1 MWWQAAQH
9 TMTEQSKKTVTHDP
23 TPVPPPYSP
32 ATPSAPTNPPPAP
45 RGVYPILN
53 ITTGQMH
60 IETRPIGRDPPD
72 SRSGTPDSY
81 SLRSMQTEDL
91 DGKCS
96 YTGGTERHWSKDE
109 VPPSDAQCQTS
120 VPKEEPIDKDGPF
133 ASREKRSMLNEG
145 REALKQAFGNEEA
158 KITREMERLRAEM
171 EEMAERL
178 KQQSPPPPPS
188 PPPSKPKKPKQPK
201 TSVNIE
207 MDLFG
212 RYEDSPY
219 RRRLTRVD
227 AELEGYWAESENDLE
242 EHDEE
247 AEEPPPN
254 THPRPSS
261 THPMQLRQRQNM
273 KGVGQYPLMA
283 SGEGFKYRPF
293 GIVDVQALVD
303 KLPPV
308 SEGGNLWLAQLD
320 SLTAGQR
327 LALGDFRAVISR
339 CLTGA
344 DVREIEIDAGTDD
357 RSDDM
362 PFTRVSTAVG
372 KAMRA
377 KYPLPNAAA
386 MPKIKWDPKQNPREF
401 LDKSKDIW
409 IKHSGEHPGKPGVQ
423 REWYRQAILE
433 GVPEEVKTAMKNN
446 PDMLGCDSHIWE
458 KHLIHHLSKAQE
470 TREDEQDN
478 LSELQAQLLK
488 MQIVKTKQELKKTE
502 KSSAKVMV
510 AAQQLGTLD
519 LYPVPHWAPQP
530 PPQPF
535 QPQPQGRGK
544 QGPRGRGGWRQ
555 RDGQFAKPTRW
566 AASPNDE
573 CRCCKLKGHW
583 ARDCPYQQDPG
594 NPYPAGRPRGQ
605 YGLPLPCG
613 SDTVPCPIEGEHTT
627 QSVKCQIPVCQAPA
641 TTRWGN
647 WEGHGDQH
655 QQ

>member
-1 MWWQAAQH
+1 
-9 TMTEQSKKTVTHDP
+9 
-23 TPVPPPYSP
+23 
-32 ATPSAPTNPPPAP
+32 
-45 RGVYPILN
+45 
-53 ITTGQMH
+53 
-60 IETRPIGRDPPD
+60 
-72 SRSGTPDSY
+72 
-81 SLRSMQTEDL
+81 
-91 DGKCS
+91 
-96 YTGGTERHWSKDE
+96 
-109 VPPSDAQCQTS
+109 
-120 VPKEEPIDKDGPF
+120 
-133 ASREKRSMLNEG
+133 
-145 REALKQAFGNEEA
+145 
-158 KITREMERLRAEM
+158 MERLIAEM

-188 PPPSKPKKPKQPK
+188 SPPSKPKKPKQPK
-201 TSVNIE
+201 TSVNVE

-227 AELEGYWAESENDLE
+227 AELEGYWAESENEPE

-254 THPRPSS
+254 THPRPLS

-283 SGEGFKYRPF
+283 SGGGFKYRPF
-293 GIVDVQALVD
+293 GIGDVQALVD

-401 LDKSKDIW
+401 LDKSKGIW

-488 MQIVKTKQELKKTE
+488 MQIVKTKQELKKPE

-510 AAQQLGTLD
+510 AAQQLGTPD
-519 LYPVPHWAPQP
+519 LYPTLLSEKVTQMMEWASKRSVIRMNGDKFRRFVKAP
-530 PPQPF
+530 PRNYSVVIMF
-535 QPQPQGRGK
+535 TALQPQRQCGVCRQADEEFQVLANSWRYSSAFTNKVFFASVDFDEGSDVFQMLNMNSAPTFLHFPSKGKPRRSDTYELQVRGFAAE
-544 QGPRGRGGWRQ
+544 QLARWVADRTDVQIRVIRPPNYAGPLLLGFLLAVIGGLAYLRRHNLEFLFNKNVWAFSALCFVLIMTSGQMWNHIRGPPYAHKNPST
-555 RDGQFAKPTRW
+555 GQVLPH
-566 AASPNDE
+566 E
-573 CRCCKLKGHW
+573 LKLTSIFQFHSK
-583 ARDCPYQQDPG
+583 
-594 NPYPAGRPRGQ
+594 
-605 YGLPLPCG
+605 YGLQ
-613 SDTVPCPIEGEHTT
+613 DK
-627 QSVKCQIPVCQAPA
+627 KC
-641 TTRWGN
+641 
-647 WEGHGDQH
+647 
-655 QQ
+655 